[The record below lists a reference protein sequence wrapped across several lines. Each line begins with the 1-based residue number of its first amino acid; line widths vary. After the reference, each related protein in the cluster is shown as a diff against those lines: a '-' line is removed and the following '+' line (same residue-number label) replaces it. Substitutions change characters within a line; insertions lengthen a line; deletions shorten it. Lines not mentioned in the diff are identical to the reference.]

1 MMLGPHDSESTNTPQ
16 LVRWGV
22 KTKTNDEVRQ
32 EYIAETAP
40 ELIAAGLTIPD
51 PDLHQDEN
59 GVWHHGPIDWDEFW
73 QVVKGNGPC
82 NAERLGARQQ
92 AHDDGAWVRE
102 ALDAYS
108 AKKYGAS
115 QYATA

>member
-1 MMLGPHDSESTNTPQ
+1 MSGG
-16 LVRWGV
+16 VRHNYLAHGRCSV
-22 KTKTNDEVRQ
+22 VNPKSQIVN
-32 EYIAETAP
+32 
-40 ELIAAGLTIPD
+40 
-51 PDLHQDEN
+51 
-59 GVWHHGPIDWDEFW
+59 WHHGPIDWDEFW

-108 AKKYGAS
+108 AKKYGNP